1 MEQEFRPHPVLV
13 NYEASRD
20 GIVRNRRLKKPVG
33 FVNNSGYLR
42 FSAGGKNYYNH
53 RIIFECYR
61 GLIEEGCVIDHIDSD
76 RLHNHLEN
84 LQAISQSENTKRG
97 RTGENSKQ
105 PIPVI
110 SFDTVT
116 HEKRVFH
123 SMNAAGKH
131 FDIHRFSIRCVAE
144 GIYQTA
150 ISKKSG
156 NRIKFSYSQD
166 DSQ

>member
-1 MEQEFRPHPVLV
+1 MEQEFRPIFD

-20 GIVRNRRLKKPVG
+20 GIIRHRVRKNPVG
-33 FVNNSGYLR
+33 TVNNQGYLR
-42 FSAGGKNYYNH
+42 FTIGKKNYYNH
-53 RIIFECYR
+53 RIIYQAFY
-61 GLIEEGCVIDHIDSD
+61 GPIEDDLVIDHIDGNT
-76 RLHNHLEN
+76 LHNNLEN

-123 SMNAAGKH
+123 SMNAAGKY
-131 FDIHRFSIRCVAE
+131 FDIQRFSIRCVAE

>member
-1 MEQEFRPHPVLV
+1 MEQEFRPILD
-13 NYEASRD
+13 NYEASRC
-20 GIVRNRRLKKPVG
+20 GIVRHRMRKNPVG
-33 FVNNSGYLR
+33 TVNNQGYMQ
-42 FSAGGKNYYNH
+42 FYAGGKMYLCH
-53 RIIFECYR
+53 RKIYEAFHGPIKDD
-61 GLIEEGCVIDHIDSD
+61 LVIDHIDGNP
-76 RLHNHLEN
+76 LHNNLEN

>member
-1 MEQEFRPHPVLV
+1 MGYMRFTV
-13 NYEASRD
+13 
-20 GIVRNRRLKKPVG
+20 GKK
-33 FVNNSGYLR
+33 R
-42 FSAGGKNYYNH
+42 YYNH
-53 RIIFECYR
+53 RAVYEAFH
-61 GLIEEGCVIDHIDSD
+61 GPIEDDLVIDHIDSNP
-76 RLHNHLEN
+76 LNNNLEN
-84 LQAISQSENTKRG
+84 LQAITQSENLKRG
-97 RTGENSKQ
+97 RSGENSKQ

-116 HEKRVFH
+116 YEKRVFH
-123 SMNAAGKH
+123 SMNAAGKY

-156 NRIKFSYSQD
+156 NRIKFSYSND

>member
-1 MEQEFRPHPVLV
+1 MEQEFRPILD

-20 GIVRNRRLKKPVG
+20 GIIRNRRLKRPVG
-33 FVNNSGYLR
+33 VVNNMGYMQ
-42 FSAGGKNYYNH
+42 FTAGGKKYYNH
-53 RIIFECYR
+53 RMIYQAFH
-61 GLIEEGCVIDHIDSD
+61 GPIEDDLVIDHIDSNP
-76 RLHNHLEN
+76 LNNNLEN

-105 PIPVI
+105 PRPVI

-116 HEKRVFH
+116 HEKRVFQ

-131 FDIHRFSIRCVAE
+131 FDIQRFSIRCVAE

-156 NRIKFSYSQD
+156 NRIKFSYSND